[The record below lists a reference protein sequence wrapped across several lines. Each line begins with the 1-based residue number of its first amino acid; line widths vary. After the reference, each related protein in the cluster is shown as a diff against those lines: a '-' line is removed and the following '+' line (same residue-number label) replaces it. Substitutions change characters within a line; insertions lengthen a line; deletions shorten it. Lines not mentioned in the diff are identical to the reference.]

1 MGTINFL
8 RRLLATLLGGFQD
21 SPLLLDGFRVAMA
34 GMFFEFSRRFSNGI
48 LAKLFDSIYLTAIIS
63 SDDEAYDWIQYYMNI
78 QAPIIYDNSIP
89 TSSSLTEAEHQNMY
103 SLKTTL
109 KEIVWPM
116 GKAAPRQIMISTGV
130 GNNRI
135 SIPPWM
141 DGAAYES
148 TDSLDENE
156 EMERDVRLNIEPS
169 SGDTRLIKFNGQS
182 IRFVIKPDESRGNV
196 TTHQRKWLIM
206 WTFLGTHDTFTSLTQ
221 EARRLYITKISKR
234 TISIFSPDPGNR
246 WYRSASRPM
255 RSWDSIILPHG
266 VKEWLLTDTSEF
278 LAEREYYEQRGVPH
292 RRGYLL
298 YGEPGSGKS
307 SLISALAAKLKLD
320 IYIINLGSRMIDDDS
335 LNSLLRSCPSRCLLL
350 MEDIDC
356 AFSKRQSSTQ
366 SEGTSENGEN
376 QSNEANPIEENHMA
390 MPNINPRLVNKRGR
404 QGHFAGMGMSEPGS
418 SVTLSGLL
426 NALDG
431 VASSEGR
438 LLFCT
443 TNWKDKIDPAL
454 SRNGRC
460 DVWIEFSHATRAQ
473 AKDLFVHFYKND
485 SNPYNNNQNNIPDLA
500 DTNHE
505 VEIKTMAISPN
516 RLSSLAEQFASAI
529 PLNKVSVSALQ
540 GYLIRHKRN
549 PVEAVEGVKQWV
561 ETGFGQGPTMFLKD
575 GKLEMK
581 DLKPSP
587 NRTSSET
594 ISLPNHEVNPKVI
607 DLNALNNSVLRSHDQ
622 IGNRPSAQLSK
633 EADFKDLVVNGKGI
647 ENIPNGHVVNP
658 NEGLMKRARTHLR
671 VLSRSKMGSAS

>member
-1 MGTINFL
+1 MTIL
-8 RRLLATLLGGFQD
+8 TSLKG
-21 SPLLLDGFRVAMA
+21 
-34 GMFFEFSRRFSNGI
+34 
-48 LAKLFDSIYLTAIIS
+48 IYLTAIIS

-350 MEDIDC
+350 MEDMEPARTEKTNQTRRILSRRTTWLC
-356 AFSKRQSSTQ
+356 PISTQ
-366 SEGTSENGEN
+366 DWSTN
-376 QSNEANPIEENHMA
+376 
-390 MPNINPRLVNKRGR
+390 
-404 QGHFAGMGMSEPGS
+404 PGS